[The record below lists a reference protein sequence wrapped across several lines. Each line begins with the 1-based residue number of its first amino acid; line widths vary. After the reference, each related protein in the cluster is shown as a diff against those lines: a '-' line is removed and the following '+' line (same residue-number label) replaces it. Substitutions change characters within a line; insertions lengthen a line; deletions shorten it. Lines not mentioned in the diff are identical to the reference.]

1 MPEKYYTDIDYNLTI
16 NSLSNDVSIKYD
28 LNAIAQSI
36 KNIVL
41 TSQNEKIFNST
52 FGGGAS
58 LLTFESLLPFQLNII
73 KRTLIGAIQLEE
85 PRATVTN
92 IDIKD
97 TNLGYWQIDITFNPI
112 YDKNLVKTITISLQ

>member
-1 MPEKYYTDIDYNLTI
+1 MPEKYYTDIDYNLTK
-16 NSLSNDVSIKYD
+16 NALSNDVSVKYD
-28 LNAIAQSI
+28 INAIAQSI

-41 TSQNEKIFNST
+41 TSSNEKIFNST
-52 FGGGAS
+52 FGGNVN

-73 KRTLIGAIQLEE
+73 KRTLTGAIQLQE

-97 TNLGYWQIDITFNPI
+97 TSLGYWQIDVTFAPI
-112 YDKNLVKTITISLQ
+112 FDKNLVKTITIPLQ